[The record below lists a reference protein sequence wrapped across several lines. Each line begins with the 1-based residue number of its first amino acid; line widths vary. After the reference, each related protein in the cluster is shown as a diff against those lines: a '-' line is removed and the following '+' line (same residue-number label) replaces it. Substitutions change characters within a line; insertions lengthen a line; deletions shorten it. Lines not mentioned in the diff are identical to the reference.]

1 MTGDERTEREAVE
14 FAKTHKKE
22 IARELTDTRRFP
34 PDTTP
39 VSVFMAGSP
48 GAGKT
53 ESSLRLIERLSG
65 DGHSVLRIDADDL
78 RSRFPNYTGKNSDLF
93 QYATSIIADKM
104 QDLAIEQNQNYVF
117 DGTLSNLERARE
129 NIGRGLGRGRIVQI
143 LYVYQDPLQAWKFVQ
158 AREQRDGRVIPEEFF
173 IEQYFL
179 ARKNVNILKKEFGDR
194 IRVDLIVKNIDGT
207 DVKYKDDIDSI
218 DDHIPE
224 RYTKSM
230 LRRLLSEIS

>member
-1 MTGDERTEREAVE
+1 MTDDEHIEREVVE

-22 IARELTDTRRFP
+22 IARELTDIKRFP
-34 PDTTP
+34 PDATP

-78 RSRFPNYTGKNSDLF
+78 RTRFGNYTGKNSTLF

-104 QDLAIEQNQNYVF
+104 QDLAIEQCQNYVF

-129 NIGRGLGRGRIVQI
+129 NIKRSLDHGRVVQV
-143 LYVYQDPLQAWKFVQ
+143 LYVYQDPLQAWKFVL
-158 AREQRDGRVIPEEFF
+158 AREQRDGRTIPKESFVD
-173 IEQYFL
+173 QYFL
-179 ARKNVNILKKEFGDR
+179 ARENANILKREFGRQIR
-194 IRVDLIVKNIDGT
+194 IDLIVKNIDGT
-207 DVKYKDDIDSI
+207 DFKYKENISDIDS
-218 DDHIPE
+218 HMSE
-224 RYTKSM
+224 RYTQDT
-230 LRRLLSEIS
+230 LRQLLSETL